1 MNPQPSRREFL
12 AAVSAAPWPAL
23 PARRLPN
30 IVLIL
35 ADDMG
40 YGDPQCYNPESK
52 IPTPNLNRLAASGIR
67 FTRAHTPSAV
77 CTPTRYGLL
86 TGRYCWRTR
95 LKAGVLD
102 GFDPP
107 LIEQGR
113 WTLASM
119 LKRHGYETACV
130 GKWHLG
136 MQWTARDGSRV
147 PFRADP
153 ESGFR
158 PGFDVDFTHPV
169 TGGPNDAGFDWY
181 YGISASLDMS
191 PYCFIENRRTVGVPD
206 IRTPEDRSLWM
217 NQAPGLRTKDFTLEG
232 VLPELTR
239 KATAYIRERQ
249 GKNKPFFLYVALTS
263 PHLPIVPNR
272 EFEGRSKAGRYGDFV
287 AETDAAVGAILDA
300 LEAASAAGDTLVLF
314 TSDNGGLWHWW
325 EFREADDVAFGKI
338 SARGQNAKSYG
349 HQSNGPWRGTKADI
363 WEGGHRVPFIVRWP
377 GHIQPGSVSDQL
389 AVLVDLM
396 ATFAEI
402 TGARLPSNAGEDSF
416 SLLPALLHRKPT
428 RPPREHAVYHSL
440 RGEFAVEQGDWKLM
454 LHRGSGGFSIPR
466 EVRPKPGEPVGQL
479 YNLRTDPHETQ
490 NVYAEHPDIV
500 ERLSRL
506 LEKIQRE
513 ERSAPR

>member
-1 MNPQPSRREFL
+1 MNSQPSRREFL
-12 AAVSAAPWPAL
+12 AAVSCAPMLAL
-23 PARRLPN
+23 SAGSLPN

-40 YGDPQCYNPESK
+40 YGDPQCYSPESK

-86 TGRYCWRTR
+86 TGRFCWRTR

-107 LIEQGR
+107 LIEKGR
-113 WTLASM
+113 LTLASM
-119 LKRHGYETACV
+119 LKSRGYNTACV

-136 MQWTARDGSRV
+136 MQWTARDGSPV
-147 PFRADP
+147 PFRAQT

-158 PGFDVDFTHPV
+158 PGFDVDFTKPT

-191 PYCFIENRRTVGVPD
+191 PYCFIENGRTVGIPD

-217 NQAPGLRTKDFTLEG
+217 NQVPGVKTKGFTLEG
-232 VLPELTR
+232 VLPELTQ
-239 KATAYIRERQ
+239 KAAAYIRQ
-249 GKNKPFFLYVALTS
+249 QKNKDKPFFLYLALSS
-263 PHLPIVPNR
+263 PHLPIVPNPQ
-272 EFEGRSKAGRYGDFV
+272 FVGRSRAGRYGDFV

-300 LEAASAAGDTLVLF
+300 LEAANAAENTLVVF

-325 EFREADDVAFGKI
+325 VFQEADDVAFGKI

-363 WEGGHRVPFIVRWP
+363 WEGGHRVPFIARWP
-377 GHIQPGSVSDQL
+377 GHIKPGAVSDEL
-389 AVLVDLM
+389 VLLVDLM

-402 TGARLPSNAGEDSF
+402 TGAPLPRDAAEDSF
-416 SLLPALLHRKPT
+416 SLLPALLGRRPVKPS
-428 RPPREHAVYHSL
+428 RDHAVYHSL
-440 RGEFAVEQGDWKLM
+440 RGEFAIEQGDWKLM

-466 EVRPKPGEPVGQL
+466 EVRPKPGEPDGQL
-479 YNLRTDPHETQ
+479 YNLRTDPQETR

-513 ERSAPR
+513 GRSAPR